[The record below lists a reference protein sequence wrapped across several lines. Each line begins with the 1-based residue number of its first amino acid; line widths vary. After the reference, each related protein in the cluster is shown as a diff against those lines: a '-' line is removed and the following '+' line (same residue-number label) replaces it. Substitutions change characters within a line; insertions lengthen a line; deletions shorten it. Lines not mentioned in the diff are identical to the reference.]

1 MPRPK
6 HEETQRVVDREEFMR
21 DPGAVVARATADGP
35 VAITEDDEP
44 ILHICVPTD
53 VRADRIV

>member
-1 MPRPK
+1 MANPK
-6 HEETQRVVDREEFMR
+6 QEEAYRAVDREEFMR
-21 DPGAVVARATADGP
+21 DPSAVVARAAADGP

-53 VRADRIV
+53 VREDRIV